1 VDRDLD
7 LLEVE
12 RAAVRDPA
20 EERAF
25 AGTAWD
31 FVADRELAIALG

>member
-1 VDRDLD
+1 MLPCARERDCVVDRDLEAP
-7 LLEVE
+7 EVE

-25 AGTAWD
+25 AGT
-31 FVADRELAIALG
+31 V